1 MSTRFRVA
9 GETISRLGDLEWFK
23 LSVSRHPDLGHLQVP
38 YVGWRF
44 AEPSSSKLQVVEDAV
59 RTTPTQV
66 DWRVD
71 TSRRNWLL
79 APARILGDGAHPA
92 ASPAF
97 AERVETA
104 TRDQGFCAQ
113 AWDDLDAIIRRL
125 GELTTARENPH
136 EG

>member
-9 GETISRLGDLEWFK
+9 GETLRRLGALEWLK
-23 LSVSRHPDLGHLQVP
+23 LSAGSHPDHGHLQVP

-44 AEPSSSKLQVVEDAV
+44 AEPSGEKLQAIEEAV

-66 DWRVD
+66 DWHVD

-79 APARILGDGAHPA
+79 APARILGTGANPA

-97 AERVETA
+97 DERVAAA

-113 AWDDLDAIIRRL
+113 ALSDLDAIMRTL
-125 GELTTARENPH
+125 GELTAVQEDPH
-136 EG
+136 GD